1 MQRRYYPQYVRVSEY
16 SNDDIALPIFFLRTL
31 LRAAPAPRQEV
42 LSQLRAFA
50 QQQQLHAAWIAG
62 CTGSLTDVALR
73 YAGQENT
80 ALLSG
85 KFEVIALNGTL
96 EQSGEHLHLC
106 VSDPHGTMLG
116 GHMMPG
122 CTVRTTLELVIGCLE
137 ELAFSRQLC
146 ALSGYDELHISPV
159 K

>member
-1 MQRRYYPQYVRVSEY
+1 MMTLPYPY
-16 SNDDIALPIFFLRTL
+16 SSSARFYALRL
-31 LRAAPAPRQEV
+31 LPGQEV

-73 YAGQENT
+73 YGGQENT

-96 EQSGEHLHLC
+96 EQSGEPSSSLRFRSTRHDAWR
-106 VSDPHGTMLG
+106 S
-116 GHMMPG
+116 
-122 CTVRTTLELVIGCLE
+122 
-137 ELAFSRQLC
+137 
-146 ALSGYDELHISPV
+146 YDARLYRADHA
-159 K
+159 

>member
-1 MQRRYYPQYVRVSEY
+1 MMTLPYPY
-16 SNDDIALPIFFLRTL
+16 SSSARFYALRL
-31 LRAAPAPRQEV
+31 LPGQEV
-42 LSQLRAFA
+42 FSQLHAFA

-73 YAGQENT
+73 YAGQEGT
-80 ALLSG
+80 TLLNG
-85 KFEVIALNGTL
+85 TFEVISLNGTL

-122 CTVRTTLELVIGCLE
+122 CTVRTTLELVIGSLE
-137 ELAFSRQLC
+137 
-146 ALSGYDELHISPV
+146 
-159 K
+159 

>member
-1 MQRRYYPQYVRVSEY
+1 MYRSGAWCLLARHSARRRQSGYRYSLQSRRHEVDAAVQKRV
-16 SNDDIALPIFFLRTL
+16 AGKK
-31 LRAAPAPRQEV
+31 
-42 LSQLRAFA
+42 
-50 QQQQLHAAWIAG
+50 LHAAWIAG

-73 YAGQENT
+73 YAGQEGT
-80 ALLSG
+80 TLLNG
-85 KFEVIALNGTL
+85 TFEVISLNGTL

-122 CTVRTTLELVIGCLE
+122 CTVRTTLELVIGSLE
-137 ELAFSRQLC
+137 ELAFSRQPC

>member
-1 MQRRYYPQYVRVSEY
+1 MMTLPYPY
-16 SNDDIALPIFFLRTL
+16 SSSARFYALRL
-31 LRAAPAPRQEV
+31 LPGQEV
-42 LSQLRAFA
+42 FSQLHAFA
-50 QQQQLHAAWIAG
+50 QQHQLHAAWIAG

-73 YAGQENT
+73 YAGQEGT
-80 ALLSG
+80 TLLNG
-85 KFEVIALNGTL
+85 TFEVISLNGTL

-116 GHMMPG
+116 GHMMP
-122 CTVRTTLELVIGCLE
+122 TLELVIGSLE
-137 ELAFSRQLC
+137 ELAFSRQPC

>member
-1 MQRRYYPQYVRVSEY
+1 MMTLPYPY
-16 SNDDIALPIFFLRTL
+16 SSSARFYALRLLPGQEVFPSYTL
-31 LRAAPAPRQEV
+31 LHSSINFMPHGLQAVPVAA
-42 LSQLRAFA
+42 
-50 QQQQLHAAWIAG
+50 
-62 CTGSLTDVALR
+62 DVALR
-73 YAGQENT
+73 YAGQEGT
-80 ALLSG
+80 TLLNG
-85 KFEVIALNGTL
+85 TFEVISLNGTL

-122 CTVRTTLELVIGCLE
+122 CTVRTTLELVIGSLE
-137 ELAFSRQLC
+137 ELAFSRQPC

>member
-1 MQRRYYPQYVRVSEY
+1 MMTLPYPY
-16 SNDDIALPIFFLRTL
+16 SSSARFYALRL
-31 LRAAPAPRQEV
+31 LPGQEV

-146 ALSGYDELHISPV
+146 ALSGYDEFHISPV